1 MAGSQ
6 EQVTDFIVSKRPI
19 NGMALFHEGRY
30 TSPAGRPKP
39 PGRGRGLVSEVARH
53 WLSGL

>member
-39 PGRGRGLVSEVARH
+39 PGRGLVSDVARH